1 MFPSLFR
8 RVQSYVR
15 YGWVKVEEDVS
26 DSLDLAGPSR
36 LPSTSPQDDTSPP
49 VEAKRFVSLAEAF
62 STAEKLPRFTMAQI
76 LHYFVWRTAVDGLPN
91 ADSKSISESA
101 MNLSQGGHI
110 QQIMVNTTDD
120 SLEFKGVCR
129 AEMKKKAQYNIA
141 FIISRATSVIA
152 HAVCGCPAGKG
163 PQATCKHIGAFCFT
177 LEVFCRIGKLR
188 DFVTCTDQ
196 LQVWHQPKAA
206 KPHMIAVAELV
217 SRRKEIKTPPAI
229 SPPPVRQTS
238 FWDPRPTHLRKT
250 NAHAI
255 EQLRCDLLQAGSNCG
270 LLQVLPVSTEVALQ
284 DHSYTT
290 LTVTA
295 SRSSTPPLSEP
306 SDTAAVHSCISAYT
320 VDDLDAVKH
329 SLNVTMEERE
339 IIMQATVG
347 QAKSGVWHQQHA
359 KRITGSKASK
369 VLVQKKK
376 TVSLLTNILYPKPF
390 TSPATQWGQLNE
402 KVARLCYVQ
411 YWKQK
416 GIEVRVVE
424 CGLIVHPSKGFLA
437 ASPDGIVEDTNIHE
451 TGLLEIKCPY
461 SKRNSLIK
469 EACADGSF
477 FCTMNNSELQLKRQ
491 HNYYHQVQLQLYCHP
506 DAAWCD
512 FFVYT
517 SNDCECERVYR
528 DIEWQQQSV
537 PELERYFDE
546 WVAPELIRP
555 QYKPPY
561 YL

>member
-129 AEMKKKAQYNIA
+129 AEMKKKVQYNIA
-141 FIISRATSVIA
+141 FIISRATSAIT

-177 LEVFCRIGKLR
+177 LEEFCRIGKLR

-196 LQVWHQPKAA
+196 LQVWHQPKPA

-306 SDTAAVHSCISAYT
+306 SDTGADMEPGKRSET
-320 VDDLDAVKH
+320 K
-329 SLNVTMEERE
+329 VT
-339 IIMQATVG
+339 T
-347 QAKSGVWHQQHA
+347 
-359 KRITGSKASK
+359 
-369 VLVQKKK
+369 
-376 TVSLLTNILYPKPF
+376 
-390 TSPATQWGQLNE
+390 
-402 KVARLCYVQ
+402 
-411 YWKQK
+411 
-416 GIEVRVVE
+416 
-424 CGLIVHPSKGFLA
+424 
-437 ASPDGIVEDTNIHE
+437 PDGDIPT
-451 TGLLEIKCPY
+451 KP
-461 SKRNSLIK
+461 
-469 EACADGSF
+469 
-477 FCTMNNSELQLKRQ
+477 
-491 HNYYHQVQLQLYCHP
+491 LYVL
-506 DAAWCD
+506 W
-512 FFVYT
+512 F
-517 SNDCECERVYR
+517 
-528 DIEWQQQSV
+528 
-537 PELERYFDE
+537 L
-546 WVAPELIRP
+546 
-555 QYKPPY
+555 
-561 YL
+561 